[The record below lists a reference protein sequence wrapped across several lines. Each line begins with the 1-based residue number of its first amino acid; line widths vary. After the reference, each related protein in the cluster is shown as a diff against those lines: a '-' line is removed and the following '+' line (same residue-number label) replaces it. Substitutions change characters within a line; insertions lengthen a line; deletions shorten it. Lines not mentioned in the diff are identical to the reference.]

1 MNINSLLF
9 CFIAITAHQA
19 QAVELNN
26 QQLIEI
32 DLLKQSMTSKS
43 TAPGFVS
50 NTCMPAPHPS
60 SPKTP
65 NYSITYDR
73 TSTETITLTFWREN
87 CKDGTGKALLVRAK
101 PTKGNPFLCSPNFKV
116 IQNGLQLNDIRLQPS
131 SSGFGSW
138 CDDLFVASTLIVNQY
153 DFGEVQFNP
162 AQALKIVYEDVV
174 KDIPLNGIYLH
185 TVDGSA
191 NGYKN
196 FSYTCKNTK
205 TNAIKTFPSQTS
217 AEWSCIGLSIKAG
230 DPVTATINGI
240 AK

>member
-1 MNINSLLF
+1 MKIKPLLL
-9 CFIAITAHQA
+9 CFIAITAEQV
-19 QAVELNN
+19 QAVEINN
-26 QQLIEI
+26 QQLIETH
-32 DLLKQSMTSKS
+32 LLKQSMASQS
-43 TAPGFVS
+43 AAPGFVS
-50 NTCMPAPHPS
+50 DTCMPAPLPS

-73 TSTETITLTFWREN
+73 TSSETITLTFWREP

-101 PTKGNPFLCSPNFKV
+101 PIKGNPFLCSPNLKV

-153 DFGEVQFNP
+153 DFGEVQFDP
-162 AQALKIVYEDVV
+162 AKALKIVYEDVV

-191 NGYKN
+191 NGYKS
-196 FSYTCKNTK
+196 FSNTCKNNK
-205 TNAIKTFPSQTS
+205 TGAVKTFPSRTS
-217 AEWSCIGLSIKAG
+217 AEWSCTGLSIKTG
-230 DPVTATINGI
+230 DPITATIKGI